1 MKTFAVGWLL
11 LLGSLWSAKAAEV
24 KRFELNGT
32 ETLTIAVP
40 QAIRV
45 HFAPEGG
52 GQPAHLILSDTN
64 GVCELRM
71 VLGRSATKVT
81 DDQLK
86 TQLLEA
92 GKKLLSA
99 VVEKEVHV
107 RELRGDDCT
116 CFYFELTDSHA
127 NPPRYILQGL
137 GRISGYTCEFVML
150 TKQKNGDVKD
160 EIMSSLRTLDIRAK
174 K

>member
-1 MKTFAVGWLL
+1 MKKFAIVCLL
-11 LLGSLWSAKAAEV
+11 VLGSVWSAKAAEV
-24 KRFELNGT
+24 KRFELNAG
-32 ETLTIAVP
+32 EALTIAVP

-45 HFAPEGG
+45 RFGPAEN

-71 VLGRSATKVT
+71 VMGRSAVKVT

-86 TQLLEA
+86 AQLLEA

-99 VVEKEVHV
+99 VVEKEIRI
-107 RELRGDDCT
+107 RELSGDGCT
-116 CFYFELTDSHA
+116 YFYFELTDSRA

-137 GRISGYTCEFVML
+137 GRVSEYTCEFVTL
-150 TKQKNGDVKD
+150 TKQKNGDVND
-160 EIMSSLRTLDIRAK
+160 QILHSLRTLDIRANQ
-174 K
+174 